1 MFRKLIALSLIAAG
15 VAAALKK
22 RQSDATTPQSSAP
35 SPAPS
40 AGASAAS
47 GGAAGA
53 GSGAAD
59 AGSEAADAG
68 PGAAADD
75 GGAAAIDEA
84 SDASDLAAVRP
95 GQTEATIEA
104 PIAGAGGDEQAA
116 IPDISDEDPLV
127 RQQENAAAADAAS
140 IGGTADS
147 ATADTDPEMRPVYEG
162 SGGDTETFETT
173 DEQGR

>member
-1 MFRKLIALSLIAAG
+1 MIRKLIALSLIGAG

-22 RQSDATTPQSSAP
+22 RADSGSAATDAGTSAS

-40 AGASAAS
+40 GGATAAS
-47 GGAAGA
+47 E
-53 GSGAAD
+53 
-59 AGSEAADAG
+59 EAT
-68 PGAAADD
+68 
-75 GGAAAIDEA
+75 EA
-84 SDASDLAAVRP
+84 SASDLAEVRP

-116 IPDISDEDPLV
+116 IPDVSDEDPLV

-162 SGGDTETFETT
+162 SGGDPETFETT